1 MYRFHRQ
8 LVTGTY
14 SINHPVCT
22 RRKKCLCAQIQNIY
36 LHIKYIWIPK
46 NHSHPLSLTAKEDN
60 EGYKLQY
67 NVLFYKKNRDAQLPF
82 CSIDQSV
89 SRVAIYN
96 PPFLPSI
103 ELLQTTQVFRIVL
116 QEHLRA
122 TRLLCGRRFETSQ
135 KVVFLYSKRITL
147 LSLSNKNLNEI
158 NRTFVAAYSAVT

>member
-96 PPFLPSI
+96 PPFLPSLYRAFANHSGI
-103 ELLQTTQVFRIVL
+103 QNCSTRTPKSDETT
-116 QEHLRA
+116 LR
-122 TRLLCGRRFETSQ
+122 SP
-135 KVVFLYSKRITL
+135 I
-147 LSLSNKNLNEI
+147 
-158 NRTFVAAYSAVT
+158 